1 MKLKSIFELSMVLN
15 DNHFREIFALA
26 YKNLDYLQDNK
37 YVDSSLAEKGMTIF
51 YRGSQYKKKVRIIV
65 NTDLLVNDVS
75 DSGKIIRKLN
85 KRINSYFN
93 SIYSLDD
100 FCLSGMFISTDI
112 DVETRKNVSAYL
124 KILKRVGK
132 VKGFSPCSY
141 KGLHDKNSFCL
152 RGNSNATELSIYDLE
167 QVLAE
172 TDKRLS
178 TYKNIPSVH
187 KRAEGILR
195 VDIRLE
201 KPKAIRTYV
210 DEAYTSDQM
219 VVLLEDCE
227 HIFMGTFTHVIP
239 YGDFYKKDKAEEIV
253 RAAVKNQT
261 MRRKMLRLLALIP
274 EKKSLYLAQKEMNC
288 RNMKTIMKAFAEI
301 NLSPVTISKR
311 HDLNH
316 LDNIYFYMIDKK

>member
-1 MKLKSIFELSMVLN
+1 MI
-15 DNHFREIFALA
+15 I
-26 YKNLDYLQDNK
+26 
-37 YVDSSLAEKGMTIF
+37 
-51 YRGSQYKKKVRIIV
+51 YRNRQYKKKIQIIV
-65 NTDLLVNDVS
+65 NFCLLTNNTSSTIKFVRN
-75 DSGKIIRKLN
+75 LN
-85 KRINSYFN
+85 KRIRTYFN
-93 SIYSLDD
+93 FAYGIDD
-100 FCLSGMFISTDI
+100 FCLSGMLISTDV

-124 KILKRVGK
+124 QIFKRVGK

-141 KGLHDKNSFCL
+141 KGLHNKNSFCL
-152 RGNSNATELSIYDLE
+152 SGNSNTIELSIYDLE

-178 TYKNIPSVH
+178 TYKNIPLVH
-187 KRAEGILR
+187 KRAAGILR

-210 DEAYTSDQM
+210 DEAYTSDQL

-227 HIFMGTFTHVIP
+227 HIFIDTLTHVIP

-274 EKKSLYLAQKEMNC
+274 EKKSLYFAQKEMNC
-288 RNMKTIMKAFAEI
+288 RNMKKIMKAFAEI

-311 HDLNH
+311 HDLKH